1 MSEIRN
7 LLNTIAI
14 IPDGNRRYAKKEGL
28 SIKDVYWQSSGRVNE
43 LINWAKKRN
52 IDNLVIWVL
61 STDNFKKRSLKEKRI
76 LFDIFYKRAEQYLK
90 NKIQGINVYFIGQI
104 YKLPNKLKRIF
115 NEVEIE
121 YNNIINPLKIYLL
134 VNYSGEVEL
143 LSAFNNRK
151 NKIKDLRNGL
161 WLKEDIDLIIRTGGE
176 KRLSNFAIYQSRY
189 AELFFIDK
197 LFPEVS
203 IKEFD
208 DSINYFNSINRKF
221 GK

>member
-14 IPDGNRRYAKKEGL
+14 IPDGNRRYAKKEAL